1 MGDFGYGKDVVPHIP
16 PDILLGAYAQ
26 GVFPMAE
33 EGAIYWF
40 SPEKRGVIPIDERF
54 HIPRGLRKA
63 LRKEPYEVRKDTAFR
78 EVMEG
83 CAERYETWIDGN
95 ILESYCGLFE
105 LGFAHSFECWD
116 EEGLQGGLYGVRL
129 GKAFFGESMFSRK
142 VDASKIALVHL
153 VEWMRA
159 ENMSLLDTQWLTE
172 HLKQFGGMELP
183 RGVYLDLLEEA
194 VGPLTTVGKPPN

>member
-1 MGDFGYGKDVVPHIP
+1 MAPIP

-33 EGAIYWF
+33 DGEIYWF
-40 SPEKRGVIPIDERF
+40 SPQKRGVIPIDERF
-54 HIPRGLRKA
+54 HIPRGLKKA
-63 LRKEPYEVRKDTAFR
+63 LRKESYQVRRDTAFR
-78 EVMEG
+78 EVMTA
-83 CAERYETWIDGN
+83 CSEREETWIDDN
-95 ILESYCGLFE
+95 IVDSYCELFE

-129 GKAFFGESMFSRK
+129 GDAFFGESMFSRK

-159 ENMSLLDTQWLTE
+159 EGMTLLDTQWLTT
-172 HLKQFGGMELP
+172 HLKQFGGIELP
-183 RGVYLDLLEEA
+183 RGVYLELLEEA
-194 VGPLTTVGKPPN
+194 VASNGG